1 METPMNIFYV
11 ILCAVGIDSAVLDTI
26 GRVSGN
32 YNYVRG
38 QSGTIYVAGYGP
50 HTVPDSPTHINITA
64 ADLAVYAD
72 QIPTLGKSVA
82 ISGIDNPAEFLRLFG
97 LVRCDE
103 NGNDIEE
110 GTE

>member
-1 METPMNIFYV
+1 MTTLYV
-11 ILCAVGIDSAVLDTI
+11 ILCAVGIQSEVITQGLI
-26 GRVSGN
+26 GGN
-32 YNYVRG
+32 FVRG
-38 QSGTIYVAGYGP
+38 PSGTIYVAGYGP

-82 ISGIDNPAEFLRLFG
+82 ISGIDDPAAFLRLFG
-97 LVRCDE
+97 LVRCDA

-110 GTE
+110 GIE

>member
-1 METPMNIFYV
+1 MNIFYV
-11 ILCAVGIDSAVLDTI
+11 ILCAVGLQSEVITQGLI
-26 GRVSGN
+26 GG
-32 YNYVRG
+32 NYVRG

-50 HTVPDSPTHINITA
+50 HTVPNSPTHINITA

-97 LVRCDE
+97 LVRCDA

-110 GTE
+110 GTDQ

>member
-1 METPMNIFYV
+1 MNIFYV
-11 ILCAVGIDSAVLDTI
+11 ILCAVGIQSEVITQGLI
-26 GRVSGN
+26 GG
-32 YNYVRG
+32 NYVRG
-38 QSGTIYVAGYGP
+38 PSGQIYVAGYGP

-103 NGNDIEE
+103 NGNDLEAEE
-110 GTE
+110 